1 MACPTDYGRWDPD
14 ACPSQFPYAVAVVIP
29 GRAQLHRRS
38 TDDVTVG
45 GGGVGDAMKSM
56 SSGAL
61 SRIALDVDA
70 PFASPFHDHRAA
82 RREEVCQAACIE
94 NRDTEGDACSREI
107 AEVPKIIGR
116 QWSAQD
122 CLRINRRYGRRRT
135 PGFWATATAVQS

>member
-70 PFASPFHDHRAA
+70 PFASPFNDNRVAFG
-82 RREEVCQAACIE
+82 EGPGQPACVGNDGPE
-94 NRDTEGDACSREI
+94 SDAHSSVV
-107 AEVPKIIGR
+107 AEFTGSGMTTI
-116 QWSAQD
+116 
-122 CLRINRRYGRRRT
+122 C
-135 PGFWATATAVQS
+135 